1 MARNNWQEEE
11 RLRFLTSLIDCKVLY
26 CLDEVYFV
34 QGVCGGN
41 IKSSEKASSATVHIV
56 P

>member
-1 MARNNWQEEE
+1 VARNNLQVEEG
-11 RLRFLTSLIDCKVLY
+11 LRFVTSLIDCKVLY

-41 IKSSEKASSATVHIV
+41 IKSSEKASSATLHVI